1 MDDADAVTHS
11 QNQVKP
17 GETCGRGGDR
27 KLQVGGIKDT
37 TRRTSESTYMN
48 PWGLTETEPKRVQ
61 GLELGPVHTGS
72 RRTAWPSCG
81 SLTTGAEAVWDV

>member
-37 TRRTSESTYMN
+37 TRRHTESTN
-48 PWGLTETEPKRVQ
+48 LGSHRDRTTSQ
-61 GLELGPVHTGS
+61 GTC
-72 RRTAWPSCG
+72 R
-81 SLTTGAEAVWDV
+81 D